1 MHEVVKTCPTRPCF
15 PGGSVSPISSGRGR
29 RTANGRVSS
38 GDGAGTG
45 GADGGTKFCGVGGDV
60 GEEEVESVDELEVGD
75 GKFAAAGCG
84 ADSVT
89 GIEVAGGKSAAGMPP
104 SGCLLSPRGTRN

>member
-1 MHEVVKTCPTRPCF
+1 M
-15 PGGSVSPISSGRGR
+15 SPISSGRGR

-60 GEEEVESVDELEVGD
+60 EEEEVESVDELEVGD
-75 GKFAAAGCG
+75 GKFANAGCG

-89 GIEVAGGKSAAGMPP
+89 GIEVAGGKSAAGMLP
-104 SGCLLSPRGTRN
+104 SGCLLSPRGARN